1 MKQNAKYYFKGQ
13 PTNKKKP
20 SLQHTTYKVIRGWPI
35 WKHIL
40 SYAYEFHHSKSNWGV
55 ITFKYLDI

>member
-13 PTNKKKP
+13 PTNKNP
-20 SLQHTTYKVIRGWPI
+20 SLQHTTYKVIRAGQYGNVLP
-35 WKHIL
+35 
-40 SYAYEFHHSKSNWGV
+40 YAYEFHHSKSNRGV